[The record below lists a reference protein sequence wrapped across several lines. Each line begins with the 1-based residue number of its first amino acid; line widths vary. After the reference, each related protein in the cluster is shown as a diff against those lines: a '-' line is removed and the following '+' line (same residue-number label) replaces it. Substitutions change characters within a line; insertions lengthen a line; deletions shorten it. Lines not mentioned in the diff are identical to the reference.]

1 MYTDDVVWPVIE
13 FETKLELE
21 MQYVAVGK
29 NLWSHR
35 SHTRRCQEKVSSRE
49 KNKKMSQR
57 RPSQKCLMGSA
68 LKPDCRKERTF
79 VIDSE
84 ASGVNGLIR
93 LQMEPHLMGHTDDRV
108 RH

>member
-1 MYTDDVVWPVIE
+1 MYTDDVVWPVID

-49 KNKKMSQR
+49 KKK
-57 RPSQKCLMGSA
+57 KN
-68 LKPDCRKERTF
+68 E
-79 VIDSE
+79 SE
-84 ASGVNGLIR
+84 ASEPKMLDGKCFKAR
-93 LQMEPHLMGHTDDRV
+93 LQKRTNLCN
-108 RH
+108 